1 MLVYREGRRTR
12 NGRALVERLRQAS
25 SNSFS
30 LITALLLA
38 GELECGIGDA
48 CGSHDQR
55 TKAAAKITDVAA
67 RAFLRSE
74 PGDLD
79 RVAALAERLSV
90 PEELRVSAPEGF
102 AYYALDPRKYAD
114 LAGSVVPKQAAVMGI
129 RSIGTT
135 LSAVVCEAF
144 RRCAI
149 SAERITV
156 RPQGHPFDRETRFS
170 AEEKK
175 WVNTHSSGEFW
186 IVDEGPGLS
195 GSSFLSVGDALL
207 AEGVSTSRIHFVCG
221 YTPDPASL
229 CARDAAARWQK
240 FRSHAVSGNTKP
252 SDADI
257 WIGGGEWRDHFLGN
271 APPEH
276 WPVVWKS
283 VERAKYLS
291 RDRTAILKFE
301 GFGHY
306 GEGAVARS
314 RRLADEGFT
323 PAVKSFD
330 PERGF
335 AEYELVPG
343 RIATRNNIS
352 EELLRRMASYCA
364 ARACLFSAAKAAHE
378 LATMA
383 QVNAQKALGIDLDLD
398 SQFCPVV
405 RPVVSDGRM
414 MPHEWIFA
422 DDGRILKLDAAS
434 HGDDHFFPGPCD
446 IAWDLAGAIIEWDLN
461 DEASGLLLDEYQ
473 RLSGD
478 DAARR
483 MFDYLLAYSLF
494 RVGYCHMAGEATKGS
509 DERARLE
516 RASKIYQARA
526 EAYISAFEP
535 GRPLAHIS
543 G

>member
-1 MLVYREGRRTR
+1 
-12 NGRALVERLRQAS
+12 
-25 SNSFS
+25 
-30 LITALLLA
+30 
-38 GELECGIGDA
+38 
-48 CGSHDQR
+48 
-55 TKAAAKITDVAA
+55 
-67 RAFLRSE
+67 
-74 PGDLD
+74 
-79 RVAALAERLSV
+79 
-90 PEELRVSAPEGF
+90 
-102 AYYALDPRKYAD
+102 
-114 LAGSVVPKQAAVMGI
+114 
-129 RSIGTT
+129 
-135 LSAVVCEAF
+135 
-144 RRCAI
+144 
-149 SAERITV
+149 
-156 RPQGHPFDRETRFS
+156 
-170 AEEKK
+170 
-175 WVNTHSSGEFW
+175 
-186 IVDEGPGLS
+186 
-195 GSSFLSVGDALL
+195 
-207 AEGVSTSRIHFVCG
+207 
-221 YTPDPASL
+221 
-229 CARDAAARWQK
+229 
-240 FRSHAVSGNTKP
+240 
-252 SDADI
+252 
-257 WIGGGEWRDHFLGN
+257 
-271 APPEH
+271 
-276 WPVVWKS
+276 
-283 VERAKYLS
+283 
-291 RDRTAILKFE
+291 
-301 GFGHY
+301 
-306 GEGAVARS
+306 
-314 RRLADEGFT
+314 
-323 PAVKSFD
+323 
-330 PERGF
+330 
-335 AEYELVPG
+335 VPG

-352 EELLRRMASYCA
+352 EGFLRRMASYCA

-461 DEASGLLLDEYQ
+461 DETSGLLLDEYQ

-478 DAARR
+478 DTARR